1 MGQFKPMVKM
11 QTTEPTVELKLK
23 KGGAVKKMADGGMPM
38 GAMIGAP
45 KGGMMPGLKPKK
57 PSLAA
62 RRRAMM
68 ASGAAGAP
76 AGRAESLMATAPP
89 EMPPSLPPKPPVMKK
104 GGKVEE
110 MESPKAHKAEMMAI
124 SGMEKELKSHEGKS
138 ARKAHRGLKTG
149 GVVNGNGGFKTGG
162 VAMANAGGFAK
173 GGAAKKFAEGGRV
186 QHDGG
191 PEQMKQGKK
200 KPAGPVS
207 INQLSGTYKKGG
219 AVMMANGG
227 VTKLGTSI
235 VNKPLADNNTA
246 ARKAAEQKAAAA
258 KMAAERAA
266 AQKAAAD
273 KAAAERAAAQKA
285 AADKA
290 AAQKAAADKAAAE
303 RAAAQKAAA
312 DKAAAQKAAADKAAA
327 ERAAAQ
333 KAAAERAKPPI
344 NVSKPAISVS
354 TPPTPQ
360 VPKREIEGLDPKTG
374 RFAPGSMEYMAPQV
388 TVSKSMPS
396 PVSSAM
402 PMPKVTPMPKSVP
415 MVSEMP
421 QSGYGGGGMRRGG
434 KVQNNGKKRGG
445 VVC

>member
-1 MGQFKPMVKM
+1 MREFKPMVKM

-76 AGRAESLMATAPP
+76 AGRAESLMATAP
-89 EMPPSLPPKPPVMKK
+89 EMPPSLPPKPPAMKK
-104 GGKVEE
+104 GGE
-110 MESPKAHKAEMMAI
+110 MESPKVHKAEM
-124 SGMEKELKSHEGKS
+124 KELSGIKKELTKHEDMPASKG
-138 ARKAHRGLKTG
+138 HRGLKTG

-162 VAMANAGGFAK
+162 VAMANAGGFRK

-191 PEQMKQGKK
+191 PEQMPQGKK

-227 VTKLGTSI
+227 FTKMSGIRNPDGSGYSLTQKDLDRMTHGRDAQMNAQKATQM
-235 VNKPLADNNTA
+235 
-246 ARKAAEQKAAAA
+246 AAEQKAAAE
-258 KMAAERAA
+258 KAAVEKAMV
-266 AQKAAAD
+266 QKAM
-273 KAAAERAAAQKA
+273 AQ
-285 AADKA
+285 KA
-290 AAQKAAADKAAAE
+290 AAQKAAVEKI
-303 RAAAQKAAA
+303 AAQ
-312 DKAAAQKAAADKAAA
+312 KAAAQKAAVITKPTVNVSQPPQRDYAAA
-327 ERAAAQ
+327 QKASVEKIAAVKASADMAAQ
-333 KAAAERAKPPI
+333 KAAAERNRGAEKIQYSGPTSAGTI
-344 NVSKPAISVS
+344 YRDGFDSGKNLGVSVS
-354 TPPTPQ
+354 QP
-360 VPKREIEGLDPKTG
+360 I
-374 RFAPGSMEYMAPQV
+374 APQ
-388 TVSKSMPS
+388 PNDDGG
-396 PVSSAM
+396 
-402 PMPKVTPMPKSVP
+402 
-415 MVSEMP
+415 
-421 QSGYGGGGMRRGG
+421 SGYGTGSVGMRRGG
-434 KVQNNGKKRGG
+434 KVQHNGKKRGG